1 MKMLTDS
8 LTILKKEFGSY
19 FRTPTAYIIIGVYL
33 VISMFST
40 FYSAYFFM
48 NNNTNLISFFSYQ
61 PEVLT
66 ILIPALTMK
75 LWSDERRSGTI
86 EFILTQPISYNSI
99 ILGKFSA
106 AVLFGI
112 LLLVLTS
119 PFTIYVSFLIKLDW
133 INIASGY
140 IGALLTIVVLTAIGC
155 LISSFNNNAVL
166 AYLFSVFSCWLLT
179 SLNYDFIL
187 LPLFNLS
194 ENITYRLS
202 QSLNFYHNY
211 QDFIQGEPGLDN
223 LTYFLSLT
231 VLILWLNRL
240 AIDYKK
246 Q

>member
-48 NNNTNLISFFSYQ
+48 NNNTGLISFFSYQ
-61 PEVLT
+61 PEVLV

-75 LWSDERRSGTI
+75 LWADERRSGTM

-106 AVLFGI
+106 AVLFGL

-119 PFTIYVSFLIKLDW
+119 PFIIYVSFLTELDW
-133 INIASGY
+133 ANVLSGY
-140 IGALLTIVVLTAIGC
+140 IGTLLTIMVLTSIGC

>member
-1 MKMLTDS
+1 MLTDS

>member
-1 MKMLTDS
+1 MLTDS

-48 NNNTNLISFFSYQ
+48 NNNTNLISFFIYQ

-106 AVLFGI
+106 AVLFGL

-119 PFTIYVSFLIKLDW
+119 PFIIYVSFLIKLDW

>member
-1 MKMLTDS
+1 MLTDS

-106 AVLFGI
+106 AVLFGL

-119 PFTIYVSFLIKLDW
+119 PFIIYVSFLIKLDW

>member
-1 MKMLTDS
+1 MLTDS

-48 NNNTNLISFFSYQ
+48 NNNTGLISFFSYQ
-61 PEVLT
+61 PEILV

-75 LWSDERRSGTI
+75 LWADERRSGTM

-106 AVLFGI
+106 SVLFGL

-119 PFTIYVSFLIKLDW
+119 PFIIYVSFLTELDW
-133 INIASGY
+133 ANVLSGY
-140 IGALLTIVVLTAIGC
+140 IGTLLTIMVLTSIGC

-166 AYLFSVFSCWLLT
+166 AYLFSVFSGWLLI

-187 LPLFNLS
+187 SPLFNLS

-211 QDFIQGEPGLDN
+211 QDMTQGEPGLDN

-231 VLILWLNRL
+231 ILILWLNRV